1 MSSNKAGC
9 SQARASILLSEA
21 VTLKS
26 ILCTHMNSY
35 VYIFDVQPI
44 HMELNKQYEV

>member
-1 MSSNKAGC
+1 MSLNKAGC
-9 SQARASILLSEA
+9 SQARASVLLSEA

-26 ILCTHMNSY
+26 ILCTHISLY
-35 VYIFDVQPI
+35 AYIFDVQSI